1 VVVKSL
7 IVIDVE
13 TTGKERSRDQVI
25 ELCVQDGLVGGE
37 SRTWRFKPSCPIH
50 PEALATHG
58 ITEDSLAACP
68 TFADNATAM
77 RALLDGADII
87 VGYNVRFDLDMLQA
101 ELERAGLPLIDL
113 TAKLLVDPMRLWQHF
128 EPRTLA
134 AAHEKFLGEPLVD
147 AHAASIDVAATGLVL
162 EAMLKRFDL
171 DGADWAAIAKLA
183 DPLPERRTW
192 FGPSNH
198 LKWQNGEVV
207 VAFGKYSGTP
217 LHRIDSGFLNWVLR
231 QDFPQHVKEACRM
244 PMRLAPAAFLE
255 WARAQHPPPAPIA
268 DAA

>member
-1 VVVKSL
+1 MSL

-13 TTGKERSRDQVI
+13 TTGKDRSRDQVI
-25 ELCVQDGLVGGE
+25 ELCVQDGLAGE

-58 ITEDSLAACP
+58 ITDEALALCP
-68 TFADNATAM
+68 AFADNATSI
-77 RALLDGADII
+77 RALLDSAEVI

-101 ELERAGLPLIDL
+101 ELERARLPLLNL
-113 TAKLLVDPMRLWQHF
+113 TTKLLVDPMRLWQHF

-134 AAHEKFLGEPLVD
+134 AAHEKFIGAPLVD
-147 AHAASIDVAATGLVL
+147 AHAAAVDVAATGLVL

-171 DGADWAAIAKLA
+171 DGKDWAAIAQLA

-198 LKWQNGEVV
+198 LKWQSGEVCV
-207 VAFGKYSGTP
+207 GFGKHNGTP
-217 LHRIDSGFLNWVLR
+217 LQLVDSGFRSWVLR
-231 QDFPQHVKEACRM
+231 QDFPAHVKEACAESMRM
-244 PMRLAPAAFLE
+244 SPERFMA
-255 WARAQHPPPAPIA
+255 WAIAKSPPPAPTA